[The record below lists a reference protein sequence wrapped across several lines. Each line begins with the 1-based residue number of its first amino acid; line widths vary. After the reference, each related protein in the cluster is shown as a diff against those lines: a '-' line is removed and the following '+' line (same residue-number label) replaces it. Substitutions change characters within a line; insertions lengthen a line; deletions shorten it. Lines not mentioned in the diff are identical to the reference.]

1 MMVEILSC
9 GDTAFSVQ
17 FGNAIDRGV
26 SAQVMGLHELIRST
40 RPKGVIETVPTF
52 RSLLVHYDPL
62 QTSQSEL
69 VSAVERMIDGL
80 STSRPTRT
88 LWRLP
93 VCYDPSFGIDLPAL
107 SRVTG
112 LSCEDVVRVHTST
125 QHYVYMVGFAPGHPY
140 MGDLPQS
147 LTVPRRED
155 PRAEVGAG
163 VVATAIGMT
172 VIYPFA
178 SPSGWHVIGRTP
190 VSIFD
195 LNRDPPALFS
205 AGDTVLCQSI
215 PVEDYERIRRDVAA
229 GQFQIDKEEVHP

>member
-1 MMVEILSC
+1 MTVEILSC

-17 FGNAIDRGV
+17 FGNAIDRTV
-26 SAQVMGLHELIRST
+26 SGQVMSLHELMRST
-40 RPKGVIETVPTF
+40 KPRGVIETVPTF

-62 QTSQSEL
+62 QTIQSEL
-69 VSAVERMIDGL
+69 VSAVERMVGSS
-80 STSRPTRT
+80 STSRPART

-112 LSCEDVVRVHTST
+112 LSREEVVRVHTST
-125 QHYVYMVGFAPGHPY
+125 HHYVYMVGFAPGHPY

-163 VVATAIGMT
+163 AVATAVGMT

-178 SPSGWHVIGRTP
+178 SPSGWHIIGRTP

-195 LNRDPPALFS
+195 LKRDPPALFS

-215 PVEDYERIRRDVAA
+215 PLEDYERIRRDVAA